1 LQALASVPF
10 EVVMVTRKKKP
21 GQKAHRRKQGDV
33 TIRTGRAPAHGDLA
47 NDFVHVFVDDQN
59 LFWGIV
65 NDNYG
70 PGFRLDFGRLLLAA
84 AKGSDGRTRGVASA
98 YIAGVIP
105 EDDSFWQIAEN
116 RGFTVRRGY
125 LGANNRSKQDDAYL
139 ITDMTRTACKEEGPS
154 TIVLVAGDADYA
166 PPLEAALVEGWR
178 TEVAFIDRGV
188 SASLEPCT
196 HEIRAMSPV
205 SIEHVHI

>member
-1 LQALASVPF
+1 MAG
-10 EVVMVTRKKKP
+10 RKKRA
-21 GQKAHRRKQGDV
+21 GRKAPRPKQGGV
-33 TIRTGRAPAHGDLA
+33 TIRTGRAPAHGQLA
-47 NDFVHVFVDDQN
+47 NEFVHVFVDDQN

-65 NDNYG
+65 NNAYG
-70 PGFRLDFGRLLLAA
+70 PGFRLDFGKLLLAA
-84 AKGSDGRTRGVASA
+84 AKGPDGHARGVASA

-105 EDDSFWQIAEN
+105 DDDSFWKVVEN

-166 PPLEAALVEGWR
+166 PPLEAALEEGWR
-178 TEVAFIDRGV
+178 TEVAFIDRGIA
-188 SASLEPCT
+188 ASLEHCT
-196 HEIRAMSPV
+196 QIIRTISPV
-205 SIEHVHI
+205 DIEHLQI